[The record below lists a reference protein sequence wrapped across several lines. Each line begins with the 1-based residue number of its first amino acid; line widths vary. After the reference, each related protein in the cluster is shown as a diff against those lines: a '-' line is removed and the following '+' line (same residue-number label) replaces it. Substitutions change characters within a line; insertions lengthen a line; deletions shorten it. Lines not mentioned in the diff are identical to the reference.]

1 MKNIAILVPTLNK
14 GGAERVAAN
23 MSLEFSKYYNVY
35 TVVHDGRDITYPYGG
50 TLIDLKLP
58 PAKTKLGKVLTMLKR
73 IRALRKIKKDHQ
85 IDVTISHLP
94 PSNYV
99 NIFSRRK
106 DSVFCYLH
114 NMKSSPFREK
124 FVSALSDKFIC
135 VSECSRQNAVKSFG
149 VSPQKAVTVYNF
161 CDMEPPSRT
170 RQSETIQLV
179 NMGRLTQQKGQW
191 HLLRALK
198 LVADKLGDRVHLK
211 ILGDGENREKLER
224 LASDLGIQQH
234 ITFAGYCD
242 NPWLEIANSDI
253 FVFSSLWEGLPMAL
267 VEAGRCGLP
276 IISTDCDSGCRE
288 ILAPDTPVD
297 AKTDTIEYA
306 RYGVLVPIFT
316 EGDETQLTPTNEE
329 QILADAILELC
340 ENKSLRDSYGEKAQ
354 LRSQDFYSHNIMNQ
368 WKTLIEE

>member
-23 MSLEFSKYYNVY
+23 MSIEFSQYYNVY
-35 TVVHDGRDITYPYGG
+35 TIVHDGRDITYPYGG

-114 NMKSSPFREK
+114 NMKSSPIREK
-124 FVSALSDKFIC
+124 FVSLFSDRFIC
-135 VSECSRQNAVKSFG
+135 VSECARQNAVKSFG
-149 VSPQKAVTVYNF
+149 VSAEKAVTVYNF
-161 CDMEPPSRT
+161 CDTEPPART
-170 RQSETIQLV
+170 RQSDTIQLV
-179 NMGRLTQQKGQW
+179 NMGRLTEQKGQW
-191 HLLRALK
+191 HLLHAMK
-198 LVADKLGDRVHLK
+198 LVTDALGGRVHLK
-211 ILGDGENREKLER
+211 ILGDGENRKKLEN
-224 LASDLGIQQH
+224 LAASLGISQYV
-234 ITFAGYCD
+234 TFAGFCD
-242 NPWLEIANSDI
+242 DPWPELVNSDI

-288 ILAPDTPVD
+288 ILAPDTPVN
-297 AKTDTIEYA
+297 AKTNKIEHA

-316 EGDETQLTPTNEE
+316 EGDQPQLTPTNEE
-329 QILADAILELC
+329 RIMADAILELC
-340 ENKSLRDSYGEKAQ
+340 NNKQLRDSYAEKAKR
-354 LRSQDFYSHNIMNQ
+354 RSEDFYSRSILDQ
-368 WKTLIEE
+368 WKTLIEG